1 MALLLS
7 SRRRSTGLWRTRRLQ
22 VFLSAFA
29 VLVSTAAI
37 CGADPV
43 FVQTN
48 LVSSVPGLA
57 AFTDPFLKNP
67 WGIATSA
74 TSPFWIAN
82 QVTSTS
88 TIYNSAGVKQPLQ
101 VAIPGTSGTG
111 ASPTGTVFNNTG
123 TFQLSNTANA
133 TFLFAGLDGTISGW
147 NGPAGT
153 TAIIAAAASDGAA
166 YTGLAIA
173 NTGPASRLYA
183 ADAANNKIDVY
194 DPNFQLVSA
203 GFVDPNLPAGF
214 TIYNIQNLDGTLY
227 VTYENETTG
236 GGVVNAFDLNGNFL
250 RRVSSNAAGGPLDGP
265 WGLAFAPVGFGAF
278 GGALL
283 VGNEED
289 GHISAFNA
297 LTGQFLGQL
306 LGTSGQ
312 PIANLGLWGLKFG
325 NGGNGGDPNLLYF
338 AAGIDDEQE
347 GLFGSI
353 AATTAVPEPMTSL
366 LIGTGFAGFVAR
378 RYRRRRS

>member
-1 MALLLS
+1 MLL
-7 SRRRSTGLWRTRRLQ
+7 W
-22 VFLSAFA
+22 
-29 VLVSTAAI
+29 TAAI
-37 CGADPV
+37 CQADPI

-57 AFTDPFLKNP
+57 TFTDPLLKNP

-74 TSPFWIAN
+74 ASPFWIAN

-88 TIYNSAGVKQPLQ
+88 TLYNSTGVKQALT
-101 VAIPGTSGTG
+101 VAIPGTSGSG
-111 ASPTGTVFNNTG
+111 AAPTGTVFNNTG
-123 TFQLSNTANA
+123 TFQLSNGANA

-147 NGPAGT
+147 NGAAGT
-153 TAIIAAAASDGAA
+153 TAIIAASATDGAA
-166 YTGLAIA
+166 YTGLAIG
-173 NTGPASRLYA
+173 NTGAASRLYA
-183 ADAANNKIDVY
+183 ADAANNKIDVF
-194 DPNFQLVSA
+194 DPNFQKVSG

-214 TIYNIQNLDGTLY
+214 TVYNIQNLNGTLF
-227 VTYENETTG
+227 VTYENEATG

-265 WGLAFAPVGFGAF
+265 WGLAFAPAGFGAF

-289 GHISAFNA
+289 GRISAFNA
-297 LTGQFLGQL
+297 LTGDFLGQL
-306 LGTSGQ
+306 LDASGQ

-338 AAGIDDEQE
+338 AAGIGNQQE

-353 AATTAVPEPMTSL
+353 AASDTAVPEPLTSL
-366 LIGTGFAGFVAR
+366 LLGTGFAGLAAR
-378 RYRRRRS
+378 RYRRRRSSGH

>member
-1 MALLLS
+1 MAPLVS
-7 SRRRSTGLWRTRRLQ
+7 SRRRSDHLWSTRTLR
-22 VFLSAFA
+22 V
-29 VLVSTAAI
+29 VLAACGVLLSTAAI
-37 CGADPV
+37 GWADPV

-74 TSPFWIAN
+74 ASPFWIAN
-82 QVTSTS
+82 QATSTS
-88 TIYNSAGVKQPLQ
+88 TIYNSTGVKQALQ
-101 VAIPGTSGTG
+101 VAVPGTSGAG
-111 ASPTGTVFNNTG
+111 PTGTVFNNTG
-123 TFQLSNTANA
+123 TFQLNNAVNA

-147 NGPAGT
+147 NGAAGT
-153 TAIIAAAASDGAA
+153 TAIVAAAATDGAV
-166 YTGLAIA
+166 YTGLAIGK
-173 NTGPASRLYA
+173 TGAASRLYA

-194 DPNFQLVSA
+194 DPAFQKLSTS
-203 GFVDPNLPAGF
+203 FVDPSLPAGF
-214 TIYNIQNLDGTLY
+214 TVYNIQNLDGTLY

-236 GGVVNAFDLNGNFL
+236 GGVVNAFDLDGNFL

-265 WGLAFAPVGFGAF
+265 WGLAFAPVGFGVF

-306 LGTSGQ
+306 LDASAQ

-338 AAGIDDEQE
+338 AAGINNEQE

-353 AATTAVPEPMTSL
+353 AASPAVPEPMTSL
-366 LIGTGFAGFVAR
+366 LIGTGFAGLAAR